1 MFTGIITDI
10 GTITA
15 AVTTTGRRFT
25 ISTAYDATGI
35 ALGASIACN
44 GVCLTVIEKAHGW
57 FAADVSPE
65 TLSCTT
71 AAAWQ
76 VGTRLNLER
85 PLKLGDELG
94 GHLVL
99 GHVDGVGHVVSIVP
113 QGDSY
118 ELTFAAPAALAC
130 FIAPKGSVTI
140 DGTSLTVNKAE
151 DSHFT
156 VMIIPH
162 TWEHTIFADYKA
174 GVEVNLEI
182 DMFARYIAR
191 LVGNK

>member
-15 AVTTTGRRFT
+15 ATITTGRRFT
-25 ISTAYDATGI
+25 ISTAYDEAGI

-44 GVCLTVIEKAHGW
+44 GVCLTVIEKAPGW

-99 GHVDGVGHVVSIVP
+99 GHVDGVGKVVSVVQ

-118 ELTFAAPAALAC
+118 EVTFAAPAALAR
-130 FIAPKGSVTI
+130 FIASKGSITI
-140 DGTSLTVNKAE
+140 DGTSLTVNKVE
-151 DSHFT
+151 GSHFT

-162 TWEHTIFADYKA
+162 TWEYTIFADYKA
-174 GVEVNLEI
+174 GIEVNLEI

-191 LVGNK
+191 LVGDK